1 MASDD
6 KLKRTIKI
14 ENMEMRQS
22 PPKAI
27 VDCSPLQPAIS
38 KNKEGNF
45 DHFRLNSCTLL
56 FFIISTTTK
65 QLVRKRKLCIIL
77 FFFLALK
84 IKLMVRR
91 PIAQLVDQGII
102 PCKYSNKHLR
112 NFILHLTKH

>member
-45 DHFRLNSCTLL
+45 ALCRVKCFLSQNYLNITWMEIEIMHF
-56 FFIISTTTK
+56 
-65 QLVRKRKLCIIL
+65 V
-77 FFFLALK
+77 LALK

-102 PCKYSNKHLR
+102 PCEYPIEFN
-112 NFILHLTKH
+112 N

>member
-14 ENMEMRQS
+14 ESMEMRQS

-45 DHFRLNSCTLL
+45 LVVWFVLRLHSFHLSDES
-56 FFIISTTTK
+56 I
-65 QLVRKRKLCIIL
+65 KLNEFCIRIV
-77 FFFLALK
+77 LALK

-102 PCKYSNKHLR
+102 PCKYE
-112 NFILHLTKH
+112 TKSAYGRKKF

>member
-6 KLKRTIKI
+6 KLKRPLKG
-14 ENMEMRQS
+14 ENAVDTRQS

-38 KNKEGNF
+38 KNKEGTS
-45 DHFRLNSCTLL
+45 RLIIIDKINRWRMKSEL
-56 FFIISTTTK
+56 FNYIIIQYFS
-65 QLVRKRKLCIIL
+65 
-77 FFFLALK
+77 ALK

-102 PCKYSNKHLR
+102 PCKFFFN
-112 NFILHLTKH
+112 I

>member
-6 KLKRTIKI
+6 RLKRTIKV
-14 ENMEMRQS
+14 ESMEMRQS

-45 DHFRLNSCTLL
+45 RCYSIAAHIRMLL
-56 FFIISTTTK
+56 FKIKMLFIT
-65 QLVRKRKLCIIL
+65 
-77 FFFLALK
+77 ALK

-102 PCKYSNKHLR
+102 PCEY
-112 NFILHLTKH
+112 I